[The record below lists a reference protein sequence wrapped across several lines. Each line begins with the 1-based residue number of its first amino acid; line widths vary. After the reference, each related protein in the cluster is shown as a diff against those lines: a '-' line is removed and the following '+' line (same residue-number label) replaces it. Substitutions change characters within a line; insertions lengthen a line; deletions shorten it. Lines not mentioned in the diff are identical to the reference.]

1 MFNTKRQ
8 GGMVLGGESGK
19 TRKLVSL
26 FVAAA
31 LIAAPGC
38 GSRQAS
44 AGDCWDKNDDG
55 YCDDDG
61 SRAGGGGGSS
71 YYYVNG
77 SKVYPRSGVSKS
89 DGSYKASSGIS
100 SGVSKGGIGS
110 SSGSS
115 SS

>member
-1 MFNTKRQ
+1 MD
-8 GGMVLGGESGK
+8 GENGK
-19 TRKLVSL
+19 ARKLVSL

-38 GSRQAS
+38 GSSRTVS
-44 AGDCWDKNDDG
+44 ARDCWDRNNDG

-61 SRAGGGGGSS
+61 SSVGGGS
-71 YYYVNG
+71 YHYVNG
-77 SKVYPRSGVSKS
+77 SRVYTRSGVSDS
-89 DGSYKASSGIS
+89 SHESSYKSSSGIS
-100 SGVSKGGIGS
+100 TGSKGGIGS

>member
-1 MFNTKRQ
+1 M
-8 GGMVLGGESGK
+8 GEENGK

-38 GSRQAS
+38 GGSRVS
-44 AGDCWDKNDDG
+44 SGECWDRNNDG

-61 SRAGGGGGSS
+61 SAAGGS
-71 YYYVNG
+71 YHYVNG
-77 SKVYPRSGVSKS
+77 SRVYSRSGVTQS
-89 DGSYKASSGIS
+89 DSGTYKPSSGVS
-100 SGVSKGGIGS
+100 TGVSKGGIGS

>member
-1 MFNTKRQ
+1 MDR
-8 GGMVLGGESGK
+8 ESGK

-31 LIAAPGC
+31 LVIAPGC
-38 GSRQAS
+38 GSRQVS
-44 AGDCWDKNDDG
+44 AGECWDRNNDG

-61 SRAGGGGGSS
+61 SYVGGGS
-71 YYYVNG
+71 YHVVNG
-77 SKVYPRSGVSKS
+77 SRVYSRSGVTKS
-89 DGSYKASSGIS
+89 DSSSYKASSGIS
-100 SGVSKGGIGS
+100 SGTSKGGIGS

>member
-1 MFNTKRQ
+1 MA
-8 GGMVLGGESGK
+8 LGGESGK

-31 LIAAPGC
+31 LVAAPGC
-38 GSRQAS
+38 GSRQVS
-44 AGDCWDKNDDG
+44 AGECWDKNNDG

-61 SRAGGGGGSS
+61 SSVGGS
-71 YYYVNG
+71 YHYVNG
-77 SKVYPRSGVSKS
+77 SRVYARSGVSKS
-89 DGSYKASSGIS
+89 DGSYKASSGVS
-100 SGVSKGGIGS
+100 TGVSKGGIGS